1 MDSMKTFKYLG
12 YKGDYTPNAGK
23 IYNMRLIN
31 TMFESIIA
39 ANVPLDQAI
48 KTFVEEA
55 KQLIE

>member
-1 MDSMKTFKYLG
+1 MKTFKYLG